1 MNKEIIRVTK
11 GADGIVEEVIFK
23 EKDLDVAFRAM
34 ISTIFSFCAEYGV
47 TISDL
52 VMSLILSTDNLL
64 STEEVISTIDP
75 NMVGDREMLNELA
88 EAIADKITLNQ
99 HQSTL
104 RS

>member
-23 EKDLDVAFRAM
+23 EKDLDVAFRDM
-34 ISTIFSFCAEYGV
+34 ISTMFSFCAEYGV

-52 VMSLILSTDNLL
+52 LMSLILSTDNLL

-75 NMVGDREMLNELA
+75 NMVGDRELLNELA

-99 HQSTL
+99 NQSTL